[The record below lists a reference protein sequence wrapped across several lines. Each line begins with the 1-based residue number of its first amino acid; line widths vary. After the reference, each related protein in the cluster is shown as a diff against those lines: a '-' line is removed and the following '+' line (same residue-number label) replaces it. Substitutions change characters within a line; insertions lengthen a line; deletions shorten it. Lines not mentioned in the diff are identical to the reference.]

1 MKGNISI
8 IAILV
13 MACLMIPGQANAQKR
28 KTQKRR
34 TTAATRLVT
43 HPQRD
48 ADFLSDYRMQP
59 AGDFDLY
66 NHDYNNIVLQA
77 PNFNSYVLK
86 RNMNRKQLTL
96 RQVSCRENNITDED
110 EWFERNQLQRPE
122 VKIPNEP
129 NVEIRPRLRYDT
141 DRYSVVTY
149 GPYYA
154 ETSIVVIA
162 DPSLEKVY
170 KAYDFE
176 NFKMP
181 PGVKEPCGIP
191 GVGAV
196 KIEGNIMYVSHN
208 SYSDYRG
215 KSSDE
220 QVGYLSAIDL
230 RTNEILWTSEKKTC
244 SSNIEIVGNSIICG
258 FGSSFDTDYLYVV
271 DKYSGQRVQKI
282 FLKKAP
288 GSIVVKGNRIYVRT
302 YSYDYV
308 FSY

>member
-1 MKGNISI
+1 MKRTMRT
-8 IAILV
+8 IAFLV
-13 MACLMIPGQANAQKR
+13 LACLMIPGQANAQKQ
-28 KTQKRR
+28 KTKKGR
-34 TTAATRLVT
+34 TSAATRLVT

-48 ADFLSDYRMQP
+48 ADFLSDYKMQP
-59 AGDFDLY
+59 AGDFSLY
-66 NHDYNNIVLQA
+66 NYDYNIIMLQA
-77 PNFNSYVLK
+77 PDFNGYVLK
-86 RNMNRKQLTL
+86 RNMSRKQLTL
-96 RQVSCRENNITDED
+96 RQVSCRQNDITDD
-110 EWFERNQLQRPE
+110 DKWYERNGLPRDE
-122 VKIPNEP
+122 ETFPNEE
-129 NVEIRPRLRYDT
+129 NKEIRPRLRYDT
-141 DRYSVVTY
+141 NGYSVVTY

-154 ETSIVVIA
+154 EKSIVVIA

-191 GVGAV
+191 GVGYV
-196 KIEGNIMYVSHN
+196 KIEGNIMYVSHD
-208 SYSDYRG
+208 SYSDYYG

-230 RTNEILWTSEKKTC
+230 RTNEILWTTEKKTC
-244 SSNIEIVGNSIICG
+244 NSSIEIVGNSIICG
-258 FGSSFDTDYLYVV
+258 YGSSFDTDYLYVV

-288 GSIVVKGNRIYVRT
+288 EHVIAKGNRIYVRT

>member
-1 MKGNISI
+1 MKRTMRM
-8 IAILV
+8 IAFLV
-13 MACLMIPGQANAQKR
+13 LACLMIPGQANAQKR
-28 KTQKRR
+28 KTQRGR
-34 TTAATRLVT
+34 TSTATRLVT

-59 AGDFDLY
+59 TGDFSLY
-66 NHDYNNIVLQA
+66 NYDYNNIMLQA
-77 PNFNSYVLK
+77 PDFNGYVLK
-86 RNMNRKQLTL
+86 RNMSRKQLTL
-96 RQVSCRENNITDED
+96 RQVSCRQNNITDD
-110 EWFERNQLQRPE
+110 DKWYERNGLLRE
-122 VKIPNEP
+122 EETFPNED
-129 NVEIRPRLRYDT
+129 NKEIRPRLRYDT
-141 DRYSVVTY
+141 NGYSVVTY

-191 GVGAV
+191 GVGFV

-208 SYSDYRG
+208 SYSDYYG
-215 KSSDE
+215 KISDE

-230 RTNEILWTSEKKTC
+230 RTNEILWTTEKKTC
-244 SSNIEIVGNSIICG
+244 NSSIEIIGNSIICG

-288 GSIVVKGNRIYVRT
+288 KHVIAKDNRIYVRT